1 MRSVKPAGT
10 LVRLLTKPRH
20 HLHALEAL
28 SLACAIL
35 SDPSPFSPNITEL
48 FCRCLISTGTSV
60 FADTKVNRVRL
71 PSAYLKRDSV
81 NALICVEQT
90 WWTHIRWIATW
101 LQPSCQELV
110 DQRPRW
116 RHDSRLA
123 GRVCGIH
130 NAAQGHF
137 RSAGCADDVG

>member
-10 LVRLLTKPRH
+10 LVRLLTKPGH

-60 FADTKVNRVRL
+60 F
-71 PSAYLKRDSV
+71 
-81 NALICVEQT
+81 ALICVEQT